1 MGFASELKSGKFS
14 IYAQW
19 VGLLSA
25 ILLIIFGIIEMLTIP
40 IFAIL
45 ALIFAV
51 LIIFME
57 ISFLTKCC
65 PTSPVFD
72 DFIKKLSGN
81 HIRAGVYLV
90 FAVIMWLSLI
100 QRFTVIFIAALT
112 LTVTAVFYA
121 TGFFKG
127 QERTSSS
134 MTGGTGIMLSMV

>member
-1 MGFASELKSGKFS
+1 MSFTSELKSGKFS

-25 ILLIIFGIIEMLTIP
+25 ILLIIFGIIELLTVP
-40 IFAIL
+40 IFSIL
-45 ALIFAV
+45 GFIFAV

-65 PTSPVFD
+65 PTSPGFD
-72 DFIKKLSGN
+72 GFIKKLSGN
-81 HIRAGVYLV
+81 HIRAGVYAV
-90 FAVIMWLSLI
+90 FAIIMWVSLVS
-100 QRFTVIFIAALT
+100 RFTVLFIAALT
-112 LTVTAVFYA
+112 LTITAIFYA